1 MTPVFTGGARQLA
14 FDFLNQNA
22 THVELLYGSV
32 LILAIAFVKTIPT
45 SLALQTSTILGKSL
59 LFGILLLTL
68 TYTSWIHGLLF
79 VIFAGLLLSTAPRMT
94 ETFVDNFSFKLVDSK
109 KKWWVE
115 EILNENPAAIEDE
128 KVTTQAVQDDNQ
140 TRSQD
145 TKSTI
150 M

>member
-1 MTPVFTGGARQLA
+1 MA

-22 THVELLYGSV
+22 THVELLYGSI

-140 TRSQD
+140 NRSQD

>member
-1 MTPVFTGGARQLA
+1 MA

-22 THVELLYGSV
+22 THVELLYGSI

-94 ETFVDNFSFKLVDSK
+94 ETFVDNFTFKLVDSK

-140 TRSQD
+140 NRSQD

>member
-1 MTPVFTGGARQLA
+1 MA